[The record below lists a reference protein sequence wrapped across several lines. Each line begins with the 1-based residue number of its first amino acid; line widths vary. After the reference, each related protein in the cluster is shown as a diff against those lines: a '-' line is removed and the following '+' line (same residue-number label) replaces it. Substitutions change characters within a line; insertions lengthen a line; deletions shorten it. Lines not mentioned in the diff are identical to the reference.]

1 MRMRQMSVLL
11 GGLVLGAACE
21 TVSTGPDAE
30 GTSFQGLAEG
40 ASVTFQAA
48 GSFQL
53 FTPPPEPGTRVAAF
67 HLHASQYDLQRRTLQ
82 NLQLQRLGDELP
94 TPGTFR
100 LGRDVSVAGGFT
112 AFYLH
117 AGETGYEQFLAT
129 DGEVVITVATA
140 DRLEGTVRF
149 DAARICSGTGHSISC
164 TWDLSREVGPDA
176 PRVRVTGS
184 FTARPAG

>member
-11 GGLVLGAACE
+11 GGLVLAAACE
-21 TVSTGPDAE
+21 TVPMGPEAE

-48 GSFQL
+48 GTFQL

-67 HLHASQYDLQRRTLQ
+67 HLHASHYDPPRTLQ

-94 TPGTFR
+94 TLGTFR
-100 LGRDVSVAGGFT
+100 LGRDVSLAGGFT
-112 AFYLH
+112 ALYLH
-117 AGETGYEQFLAT
+117 ARETGYEQFLAT

-164 TWDLSREVGPDA
+164 SWDLSRDVDPDA
-176 PRVRVTGS
+176 PRIRVTGS
-184 FTARPAG
+184 FTARPAD